1 MSDEKPEGPGRPEW
15 APTEFQRGQVKA
27 WAEAGFTQDDIADR
41 LDTDPKTLRKHCRE
55 ELDFGIMDLLAGA
68 VRQLGRKAVGAPA
81 HFDEKGNQVRAEVT
95 PELGAICFLL
105 KTKGKKLGWSERLE
119 VTGKDGGAL
128 LPDLEALMAKMTDE
142 QLELI
147 DRVQKLIAGLAAED
161 TGEAGTR
168 TTTH

>member
-1 MSDEKPEGPGRPEW
+1 MRDEKPEELGRPPWE
-15 APTEFQRGQVKA
+15 PSDKERGQVQA
-27 WAEAGFTQDDIADR
+27 WADAGYTQEDIASRIGVDA
-41 LDTDPKTLRKHCRE
+41 KTLRKHCRQ
-55 ELDFGIMDLLAGA
+55 ELDFGTMDLITEA
-68 VRQLGRKAVGAPA
+68 VRQLGRKAIGAPA
-81 HFDEKGNQVRAEVT
+81 QFDEHGNQVRAEVT

-161 TGEAGTR
+161 SGSAGNSP
-168 TTTH
+168 TTH